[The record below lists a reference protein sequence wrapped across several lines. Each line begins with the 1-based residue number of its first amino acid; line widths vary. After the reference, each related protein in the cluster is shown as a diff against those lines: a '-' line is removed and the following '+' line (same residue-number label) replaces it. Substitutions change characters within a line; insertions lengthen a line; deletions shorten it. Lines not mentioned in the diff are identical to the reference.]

1 MELRNK
7 TDLTLDL
14 QINFSKKLFW
24 NSNRKM
30 IIIIEVI
37 LLAVIVLV
45 STVYQDKLW
54 LAIVAGILAILIPLF
69 LKYFINKTTK
79 KVLEESQEKEGS
91 LNASMDYIFHEDKME
106 IKLFVNN
113 YSSMM
118 TYNYDQFLQIVET
131 SDVFAFI
138 LENNQAFYVNK
149 KGFYEGQSET
159 LSSLVKNQ
167 ITYKKI

>member
-14 QINFSKKLFW
+14 QVNFSKKLFW

-30 IIIIEVI
+30 IIIVEAI
-37 LLAVIVLV
+37 LLAVIVLIL
-45 STVYQDKLW
+45 TVYQDKLW
-54 LAIVAGILAILIPLF
+54 LAIVSGILAILIPFF
-69 LKYFINKTTK
+69 LKYFIDKTTK
-79 KVLEESQEKEGS
+79 KVLQESQEKEGS
-91 LNASMDYIFHEDKME
+91 IDASMDYIFHEDKME
-106 IKLFVNN
+106 IKLSVNT

-118 TYNYDQFLQIVET
+118 TYDYEQFMQIVET
-131 SDVFAFI
+131 NDVFAFI

-159 LSSLVKNQ
+159 LSSIVKSL
-167 ITYKKI
+167 IAYKKI